1 MVRRARGAVVRIVTD
16 DGVGSGAI
24 FDTDGSTGYIITNQH
39 VVDDNSRVTVTVND
53 LTQYNG
59 SVLGVDTVRDLAVV
73 SICCG
78 RFETLSFGNAHLL
91 QSGDEV
97 VTMGYALGLQGEAT
111 VTKGIV
117 SAVRYSSSHK
127 SEVIQTDAALNPG
140 NSGGPMLSL
149 SGDIL
154 GINTFGL
161 EQTESGRT
169 VQGLSFAI
177 SATTVKEQIPAMRSG
192 ASTPRPTPTPA
203 PTQTPG
209 PTPTPGEGYD
219 FGPTSGE
226 LRHNPTDNFIETE
239 FADISL
245 SDMMVEA
252 TFVNPYSASSHSWDY
267 GFFIRSNRNASF
279 LQIIVSS
286 GSRWEVLAGETAPYQ
301 RIASGTFRDLEF
313 GDGGR
318 NHVRVV
324 AIGDLGWL
332 FINSNFVSSFDLGDV
347 TGPGEVAVVT
357 GAYTGDEVEGAVTR
371 FRDFK
376 GYQLTKQYGPAE
388 GVLKKEPGFIATHRS
403 GVRSRDLVAEAEFV
417 NPQGRDWDYGFLI
430 RNPAFRRLEV
440 IGVTDNG
447 WWIHDTRDVG
457 DEEYTEVGFGS
468 LSNWTSGASRRNHLV
483 LIAIEEAGWLFVN
496 GELEAE
502 LDLSHNQDRGH
513 ISAMGDF
520 FSDHNGSPEFEKFN
534 VWAP

>member
-1 MVRRARGAVVRIVTD
+1 MVRRARGAVVRIVTR

-53 LTQYNG
+53 STQYNG

-78 RFETLSFGNAHLL
+78 SFETLSFGNAHLL

-127 SEVIQTDAALNPG
+127 SEVIQTDAAINPG
-140 NSGGPMLSL
+140 NSGGPMLSP

-154 GINTFGL
+154 GINTFGYD
-161 EQTESGRT
+161 ETESGRR
-169 VQGLSFAI
+169 VEGLSFAI
-177 SATTVKEQIPAMRSG
+177 SATTVQEQIPALRSG

-203 PTQTPG
+203 PTRTPG
-209 PTPTPGEGYD
+209 PTPTSSEGYD

-226 LRHNPTDNFIETE
+226 LRHDPTNNFIKTE

-252 TFVNPYSASSHSWDY
+252 TFVNPYSASSNSWDY

-279 LQIIVSS
+279 LQVIVSS

-301 RIASGTFRDLEF
+301 RVASGTFRDLEF

-324 AIGDLGWL
+324 AIGDRGWL
-332 FINSNFVSSFDLGDV
+332 FINANFVSSFDLGDV
-347 TGPGEVAVVT
+347 TGAGEVAVVT
-357 GAYTGDEVEGAVTR
+357 GAYTGDEVQGAVTR
-371 FRDFK
+371 FKDFK
-376 GYQLTKQYGPAE
+376 GYQLTKRYGPAE
-388 GVLKKEPGFIATHRS
+388 GRLNKEPGQIATHRS

-430 RNPAFRRLEV
+430 RNPAFNRLEV
-440 IGVTDNG
+440 IDVTDDG
-447 WWIHDTRDVG
+447 RWFHYTRDVE
-457 DEEYTEVGFGS
+457 DEEYTDVGFGS
-468 LSNWTSGASRRNHLV
+468 LSNWTSGASNRNHLV
-483 LIAIEEAGWLFVN
+483 LIAIEEMGWLFVN

-502 LDLSHNQDRGH
+502 LDLSHNQDHGA

-534 VWAP
+534 VWVP